1 MSLKNHYFYD
11 EHNCEF
17 VPVNHSNPERI
28 VHTICV
34 WLLCGIVL
42 GGIGISVLSFA
53 IGTPAEIALK
63 AENSALKKQ
72 LKVTRQSIAKLDRQV
87 DQLAK
92 IDNNMYRSLLGMETI
107 SLDERKGGAGGADVY
122 SEYDMYSEE
131 TADILKSTAQNLET
145 LEQSI
150 DIQQSSFEDIKASYN
165 KNSEKMLH
173 LPAIKPTN
181 GDIVSGFG
189 KRYHPILK
197 YRRQHDG
204 IDFLANVGSKIFAT
218 GDGVVKH
225 ASRKGTYGRLLI
237 IDHEFGYETYYG
249 HLSSFAKDI
258 RPGTKVKRGQLV
270 AYSGNTGLSSGP
282 HLHYEVH
289 RDGDPV
295 DPLHYLFVDVTP
307 EEYTRYQKIAESSD
321 KSMD

>member
-11 EHNCEF
+11 ERNCEF
-17 VPVNHSNPERI
+17 VPVNHSKPERI

-42 GGIGISVLSFA
+42 GGIGISILSFT

-63 AENSALKKQ
+63 AENRALKKQ
-72 LKVTRQSIAKLDRQV
+72 LKVTQQSITKLDRQV

-92 IDNNMYRSLLGMETI
+92 VDNSMYRSLLGMETI

-122 SEYDMYSEE
+122 SEYDIYSEE

-181 GDIVSGFG
+181 GDIVSGFAKG
-189 KRYHPILK
+189 IIL
-197 YRRQHDG
+197 
-204 IDFLANVGSKIFAT
+204 S
-218 GDGVVKH
+218 
-225 ASRKGTYGRLLI
+225 
-237 IDHEFGYETYYG
+237 
-249 HLSSFAKDI
+249 
-258 RPGTKVKRGQLV
+258 
-270 AYSGNTGLSSGP
+270 
-282 HLHYEVH
+282 
-289 RDGDPV
+289 
-295 DPLHYLFVDVTP
+295 
-307 EEYTRYQKIAESSD
+307 
-321 KSMD
+321 